1 MKYSQSH
8 AFLGRNR
15 LIYLDTTNH
24 CRMASSMKKGDAQ
37 NACSEP
43 DESTK
48 VISPVE
54 AADGEGEREGIIL
67 TANTVA

>member
-1 MKYSQSH
+1 M
-8 AFLGRNR
+8 
-15 LIYLDTTNH
+15 IYLDTTNN
-24 CRMASSMKKGDAQ
+24 CRMASSMKEGDAQ

-54 AADGEGEREGIIL
+54 AADGEGRVIHN
-67 TANTVA
+67 ANTVA